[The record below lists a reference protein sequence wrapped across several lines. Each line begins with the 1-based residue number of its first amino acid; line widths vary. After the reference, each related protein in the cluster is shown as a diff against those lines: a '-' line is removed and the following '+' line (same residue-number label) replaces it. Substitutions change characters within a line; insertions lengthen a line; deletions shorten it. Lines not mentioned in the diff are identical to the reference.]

1 MDKRITWNRKMLF
14 MLFAAALLAALSGAI
29 GFRAGASLASPVTLD
44 YAISTDDAVRARL
57 LAEAMDYV
65 GVCSPEAAAE
75 VWAQGLMRRSAAMQY
90 AVMDD
95 DLKARYEK
103 ALETTAPNWVTGV
116 SSPWV
121 SQYAIISQ
129 EDTHPGTVVLTLDID
144 TATSSG
150 PAQTLHAVLTVAYHG
165 GFWRISSIQ
174 ANEALSAYTGFP
186 VSLQ

>member
-1 MDKRITWNRKMLF
+1 MDKRITWNRKMLV
-14 MLFAAALLAALSGAI
+14 LLCAAALLAALSGAI
-29 GFRAGASLASPVTLD
+29 GYRAGTSRAAPVTLD
-44 YAISTDDAVRARL
+44 YAISTDDAIKARL

-65 GVCSPEAAAE
+65 GVCSPEAAAD

-95 DLKARYEK
+95 DLKARYAK

-129 EDTHPGTVVLTLDID
+129 EDTHPGTVDLALDIE
-144 TATSSG
+144 TATSTG
-150 PAQTLHAVLTVAYHG
+150 PAQTLRAMLTIQYHD
-165 GFWRISSIQ
+165 GFWRITSIQ
-174 ANEALSAYTGFP
+174 ADEALSAYTGF
-186 VSLQ
+186 